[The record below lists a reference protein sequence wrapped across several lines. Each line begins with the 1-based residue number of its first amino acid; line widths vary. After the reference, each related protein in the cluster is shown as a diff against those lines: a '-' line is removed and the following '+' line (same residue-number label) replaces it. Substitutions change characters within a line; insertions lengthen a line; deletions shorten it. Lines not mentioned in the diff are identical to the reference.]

1 MKERIKYKIEELL
14 SGEYCCSTVQL
25 NEKGIVYSVN
35 PSVEKPY
42 IKIMAYRN
50 CVVVCTSENIH
61 VKIRDLLQDKNRD
74 EIFEL
79 PFVYGQ
85 TIHYVPGE
93 YRVDK
98 SPRPSDYEYRF
109 LFGKDISSL
118 RGLTGFDNSLVFEED
133 GTTSAK
139 AVFVAL
145 DSGNVIGVAGAAKSS
160 VTHVWE
166 VGVDV
171 QEGYRQAGL
180 GTCLV
185 NGLTKELL
193 AKDIVPFYSAS
204 VTNIGSQ
211 MVAHRCGYQPMWVDT
226 FGTVLDGNSVYH
238 DIVDVLAEK
247 LDKGISDI

>member
-14 SGEYCCSTVQL
+14 SGEYCCTTAQL
-25 NEKGIVYSVN
+25 NEKGIIYSVKS
-35 PSVEKPY
+35 SVEKPY
-42 IKIMAYRN
+42 VKVMAYRN

-61 VKIRDLLQDKNRD
+61 VKIRELLQDKSRD

-79 PFVYGQ
+79 PYVYGQ

-93 YRVDK
+93 YCVGE
-98 SPRPSDYEYRF
+98 SLRPSDYEYRF
-109 LFGKDISSL
+109 LFGEDISSL
-118 RGLTGFDNSLVFEED
+118 RGLTGFENSLTFEED

-145 DSGNVIGVAGAAKSS
+145 DGGNVIGVAGAAKSS
-160 VTHVWE
+160 VANVWE

-171 QEGYRQAGL
+171 REKYRQAGL

-226 FGTVLDGNSVYH
+226 FGTVLDGSSVYR
-238 DIVDVLAEK
+238 DIVDVLA
-247 LDKGISDI
+247 DRF